1 MIKDNVIHFDIP
13 TWYCMRQCRESIN
26 YLSKLRDPIYQV
38 EINGEKDILR
48 HFMKEVL
55 SPAND
60 NEQVTQRE
68 AA

>member
-1 MIKDNVIHFDIP
+1 MAVQNNVIYIDHP
-13 TWYCMRQCRESIN
+13 TWYCMRQCNESIRH
-26 YLSKLRDPIYQV
+26 LSTLNNPIYQV

-55 SPAND
+55 
-60 NEQVTQRE
+60 TQQE